1 MAIDI
6 LLPNGIQMQNLVDKP
21 VQHESMEREQ
31 LSKLSPR
38 TTLQTVTSTK
48 AALPASALASRN
60 LMTIRNLDPVRTIRI
75 GSETTV
81 SAKVGRIVEPLEELT
96 LVFDSASAVAIW
108 AIATGAEVKVEVIE
122 A

>member
-21 VQHESMEREQ
+21 VQHEAMEREQ

-60 LMTIRNLDPVRTIRI
+60 LMTIRNLDPVRAIRI

-96 LVFDSASAVAIW
+96 LVFDSATAVAIW